1 MGTLRGTVRD
11 SEGLGLLLQQGRL
24 AAGFTQRQLA
34 DQLNVSQSYIWA
46 LETGKDV
53 KVLDRIFAVMRATG
67 VTMALE
73 VPDGQPQR

>member
-24 AAGFTQRQLA
+24 AAGLTQRQLA
-34 DQLNVSQSYIWA
+34 DQLDVSQSYIWA

-73 VPDGQPQR
+73 VPDGQSQR